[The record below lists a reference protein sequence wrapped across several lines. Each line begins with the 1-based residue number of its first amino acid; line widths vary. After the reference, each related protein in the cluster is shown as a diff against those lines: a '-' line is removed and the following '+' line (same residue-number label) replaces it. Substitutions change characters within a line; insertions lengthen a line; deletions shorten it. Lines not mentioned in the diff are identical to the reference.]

1 MQDEM
6 LAAFFEVAIKY
17 QKFAAVR
24 KIERNRSVR
33 GPALHPHLL
42 AAVIEQ
48 QSDFNTRPTLG
59 IRVRECLSIE
69 AHWCSV
75 LQIELPQLDE
85 EQAAR
90 RGAWGVARGGRITD
104 IGTGR
109 IIAMLVLKHAVEHNK
124 LLTAAMRMCR
134 ETAGR
139 CIAND

>member
-6 LAAFFEVAIKY
+6 LAAFIEVAIKH

-59 IRVRECLSIE
+59 MRVRECLSIE

-75 LQIELPQLDE
+75 LQIEF
-85 EQAAR
+85 A
-90 RGAWGVARGGRITD
+90 
-104 IGTGR
+104 
-109 IIAMLVLKHAVEHNK
+109 
-124 LLTAAMRMCR
+124 TA
-134 ETAGR
+134 
-139 CIAND
+139 

>member
-1 MQDEM
+1 MLEVASLDPQPAAVPTRNGVEPPLRGKPQPGFQDAM
-6 LAAFFEVAIKY
+6 LAAFVEIAIKH

-69 AHWCSV
+69 AHCGSV
-75 LQIELPQLDE
+75 LQIELPKLDE
-85 EQAAR
+85 EQAA
-90 RGAWGVARGGRITD
+90 
-104 IGTGR
+104 
-109 IIAMLVLKHAVEHNK
+109 
-124 LLTAAMRMCR
+124 
-134 ETAGR
+134 
-139 CIAND
+139 